1 MVQNAYHIRSA
12 LLALAP
18 TVDLTGV
25 VSTLESHWVVLD
37 AELSEIRKDFAVL
50 RALTR
55 KHGEFW
61 MRPMAQLKKLR
72 TQKENL
78 LKECVRR
85 PRDALGRRQLCA
97 RNTLTGS
104 RAPPRLGRRIKF
116 QMELFNLHI
125 QQGRDLCT
133 KLASV
138 ASVIKTPPAQLQ
150 SQLAIE
156 VVSPILANSQNPL
169 PVTNA
174 W

>member
-1 MVQNAYHIRSA
+1 MPPKGTPRVSSLYADM
-12 LLALAP
+12 
-18 TVDLTGV
+18 DLTGV

-78 LKECVRR
+78 LKE
-85 PRDALGRRQLCA
+85 
-97 RNTLTGS
+97 
-104 RAPPRLGRRIKF
+104 IKF

-133 KLASV
+133 KLSSV

>member
-1 MVQNAYHIRSA
+1 MIAPARRRVAACRQLPWSHANHIRSA

-85 PRDALGRRQLCA
+85 PRE
-97 RNTLTGS
+97 
-104 RAPPRLGRRIKF
+104 RA
-116 QMELFNLHI
+116 
-125 QQGRDLCT
+125 T
-133 KLASV
+133 
-138 ASVIKTPPAQLQ
+138 AQCSTAAMVLRKR
-150 SQLAIE
+150 
-156 VVSPILANSQNPL
+156 NPL
-169 PVTNA
+169 SPGAAEPSATTLL
-174 W
+174 

>member
-1 MVQNAYHIRSA
+1 MPPKSA
-12 LLALAP
+12 RGLYADM
-18 TVDLTGV
+18 DLTGV

-37 AELSEIRKDFAVL
+37 AELSEIRKDFATL
-50 RALTR
+50 RSLTR

-61 MRPMAQLKKLR
+61 TRPMAQLKKLR

-78 LKECVRR
+78 LKE
-85 PRDALGRRQLCA
+85 
-97 RNTLTGS
+97 
-104 RAPPRLGRRIKF
+104 IKF

-133 KLASV
+133 KLSSV

-169 PVTNA
+169 PVSREA
-174 W
+174 M

>member
-1 MVQNAYHIRSA
+1 MPKPAKATGLYA
-12 LLALAP
+12 EM
-18 TVDLTGV
+18 DLTGV

-37 AELSEIRKDFAVL
+37 AELSEIRKDFATL

-55 KHGEFW
+55 KHGDFW
-61 MRPMAQLKKLR
+61 SRPMAQLKKVR

-78 LKECVRR
+78 LKE
-85 PRDALGRRQLCA
+85 
-97 RNTLTGS
+97 
-104 RAPPRLGRRIKF
+104 IKF

-125 QQGRDLCT
+125 QQGRDLCS
-133 KLASV
+133 KLSSV

-169 PVTNA
+169 SVAREPL
-174 W
+174 

>member
-85 PRDALGRRQLCA
+85 PHDALERTSA
-97 RNTLTGS
+97 V
-104 RAPPRLGRRIKF
+104 RAQNADGFSCVGRRIKF

-125 QQGRDLCT
+125 QQGRDLCA